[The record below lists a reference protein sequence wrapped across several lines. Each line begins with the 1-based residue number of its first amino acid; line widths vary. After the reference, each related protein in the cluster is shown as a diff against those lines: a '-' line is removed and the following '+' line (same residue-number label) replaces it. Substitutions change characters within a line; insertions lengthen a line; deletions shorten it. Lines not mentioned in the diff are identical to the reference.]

1 MKTMDIQK
9 IISDLVAK
17 ITGDKNLLSKFK
29 SDPISLVKSLIGD
42 VNLDEGALKSV
53 VDGVKAKINVDDVA
67 KEATGFLGKIKA
79 FCAKFFKK

>member
-1 MKTMDIQK
+1 MDIQK

-29 SDPISLVKSLIGD
+29 ADPTSLVKSLVSD
-42 VNLDEGALKSV
+42 VDLDSDALKGI
-53 VDGVKAKINVDDVA
+53 VDGIKAKINVDDVA